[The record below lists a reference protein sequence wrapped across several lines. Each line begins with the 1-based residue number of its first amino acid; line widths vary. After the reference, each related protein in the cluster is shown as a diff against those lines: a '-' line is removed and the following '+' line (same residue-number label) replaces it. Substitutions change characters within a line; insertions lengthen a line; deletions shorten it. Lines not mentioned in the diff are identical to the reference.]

1 MIRIT
6 NQCPLEAR
14 EGGASQACDEG
25 FLVSGAFPGNIIH
38 DKIMKIAT
46 RKENK
51 GEKHLQKGLNMGK
64 GNGICSGVGSA
75 PFPFSNISATLGNRR
90 TFKDKIM
97 KPEGLGHGGAGL
109 PPAPE

>member
-1 MIRIT
+1 MIMIT

-51 GEKHLQKGLNMGK
+51 
-64 GNGICSGVGSA
+64 
-75 PFPFSNISATLGNRR
+75 R
-90 TFKDKIM
+90 
-97 KPEGLGHGGAGL
+97 
-109 PPAPE
+109 